1 MNRENKDKVIIAVL
15 TLAVIIFAVSAIS
28 MFFININKNYSIPEN
43 NKGLSIAENAEKWD
57 KTLDDLNN
65 KESGIKIPGYGSVTI
80 TENTKEAD
88 ITLVNPEGNPCYFEY
103 VLEADGNV
111 LYKSDLIEPGK
122 AVKKVTLEN
131 VPKPGTYK
139 LVMKINTY
147 GFDENLSPLNGAEVK
162 TTLVVT

>member
-1 MNRENKDKVIIAVL
+1 MNRENKNKVIITVL
-15 TLAVIIFAVSAIS
+15 SLAVIIFAVAAIS
-28 MFFININKNYSIPEN
+28 MFFININTNNSLPEN
-43 NKGLSIAENAEKWD
+43 DKGLSLAENSEKWD
-57 KTLDDLNN
+57 KTLEDLS
-65 KESGIKIPGYGSVTI
+65 KKQSGIKIPGYGSITI

-122 AVKKVTLEN
+122 AIKKVTLEN